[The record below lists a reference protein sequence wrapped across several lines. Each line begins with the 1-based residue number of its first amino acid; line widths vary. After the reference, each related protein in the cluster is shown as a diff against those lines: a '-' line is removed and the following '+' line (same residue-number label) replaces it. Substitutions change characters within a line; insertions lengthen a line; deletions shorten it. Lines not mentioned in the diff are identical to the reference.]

1 MTHDIF
7 GARRGGFANRK
18 GNKKSPQDK
27 AMAVSELKYLL
38 QTAGEDES
46 AHGRN
51 AYAMLVIA
59 GNFGLRCSEVIDLEQ
74 KDFDSIDH
82 GYFRVRTLKK
92 KAKEEDRA
100 YMGTKCIKFMKRLL
114 EERKE
119 FNKTKLFPF
128 GDRAARYLFAYYA
141 QTAGI
146 SANVSFHALRHT
158 AARMLLAAQKDGPLA
173 HVAMNIVEHFLR
185 HAPTATRIYTQPSH
199 EEMIQALNRKEFVH

>member
-27 AMAVSELKYLL
+27 AMAVTELKDLL
-38 QTAGEDES
+38 RTAGEDQS
-46 AHGRN
+46 IHGRN

-59 GNFGLRCSEVIDLEQ
+59 GNFGLRCSEVIDLEF
-74 KDFDSIDH
+74 KDFETLHH

-92 KAKEEDRA
+92 KARQEDRA
-100 YMGTKCIKFMKRLL
+100 YTGTRCVKFMKQLL
-114 EERKE
+114 EERRE
-119 FNKTKLFPF
+119 VHKTKLFPF

-141 QTAGI
+141 ETAGI
-146 SANVSFHALRHT
+146 SPNISFHALRHT

-173 HVAMNIVEHFLR
+173 HVAMNIVEFFLR
-185 HAPTATRIYTQPSH
+185 HAPTSTRIYTQPSH
-199 EEMIQALNRKEFVH
+199 EDMIAALNRKEFVS